1 MQKMDSCERYCVK
14 GIIEMIKLNFPRGNS
29 ALITF
34 GSSYRRSCKRAFIVF
49 QHVFAKKNKIIIAFL
64 FKMVPRVN

>member
-49 QHVFAKKNKIIIAFL
+49 QHVFAKKQTNYNCFSFQNGSKS
-64 FKMVPRVN
+64 

>member
-1 MQKMDSCERYCVK
+1 MDSCERYCVK

-49 QHVFAKKNKIIIAFL
+49 QVEIQQVFAKKNKL
-64 FKMVPRVN
+64 